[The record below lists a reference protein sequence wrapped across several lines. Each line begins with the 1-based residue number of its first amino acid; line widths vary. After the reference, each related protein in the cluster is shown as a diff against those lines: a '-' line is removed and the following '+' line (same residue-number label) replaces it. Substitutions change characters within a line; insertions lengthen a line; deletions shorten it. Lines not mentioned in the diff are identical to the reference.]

1 MKKYIFI
8 LLILP
13 VFIFSSNLEIV
24 FNDNFKIKE
33 LAQGAEITLSLNI
46 EEYNLDRLNEKIS
59 KIIDVTNTKLKKYD
73 VNLSY
78 LYSRSNKIED
88 YNDFYETEVVF
99 LSDKLVLSDKLNKLD
114 NGKYEISFIEKGKKI
129 DNLYKINERIK
140 KINTNLVYL
149 KIINKKLLNQKDYR
163 YNVYSEYK
171 IDISDIK
178 NINKIIDILNSE
190 GFNIIDQNFYSK
202 NKYLNY
208 KDIIENYKEKAI
220 SISKMLGNYKYLNYS
235 FKELKKDYEIYPNY
249 SRNLK
254 MLSDA
259 NIQVPNIEN
268 NNQFNISF
276 NLINND
282 KNNYENEV
290 EIYGNSTIKPSIEGY
305 NITFTINDD
314 DKLKDLKKYLQ
325 YSNKYH
331 FETNFYYTYF
341 ENDIKYEDTY
351 KYLYELN
358 NVTNKNFESII
369 MLELED
375 QYYFLVN
382 SDEQYIQN
390 KSKEIEKNLN
400 EKGIATSLIKKVPLK
415 KELDR
420 QKIHKLNHQ
429 LTVKVKNFDDLE
441 NLINSLYKVGVESV
455 NIDLIVDYNKYET
468 QLLKQ
473 ALYEAE
479 KKLLSFDKYE
489 IIKIEDNSLNENSN
503 FSYNV
508 SNLKYA
514 NNILNS
520 IKYNENIIKKEL
532 KIIARVK

>member
-59 KIIDVTNTKLKKYD
+59 KIIAVTNIKLKKYD

-235 FKELKKDYEIYPNY
+235 FKELKKDYEIYPIY

-268 NNQFNISF
+268 NNKFNISF

-290 EIYGNSTIKPSIEGY
+290 EIYGNSSIKPSIEGY

-325 YSNKYH
+325 YSNKYN

-400 EKGIATSLIKKVPLK
+400 KKGIVTSLIKKVPLK

-429 LTVKVKNFDDLE
+429 LSVKVKNFDDLE

-455 NIDLIVDYNKYET
+455 NIDLIIDYNKYET

-503 FSYNV
+503 FSYNI
-508 SNLKYA
+508 SNLKYV